1 MPDKIQ
7 SADAISHQG
16 LSELNTTPAS
26 TTQPARPIVLIPVLL
41 LGIIIMFFY
50 LPSRVVLS

>member
-1 MPDKIQ
+1 MPDKMQ

-26 TTQPARPIVLIPVLL
+26 ITQPARPIVLIPVLL
-41 LGIIIMFFY
+41 LGNIIMFFY
-50 LPSRVVLS
+50 LPSRVVLN